1 MPLLWPVARL
11 PGQVFLVCQPL
22 QGRQAHPTEELVVR
36 RKEMFQRI
44 RFAIAK
50 AICPIRVSI
59 VTIPTTIPTPTTH
72 RIS

>member
-1 MPLLWPVARL
+1 
-11 PGQVFLVCQPL
+11 
-22 QGRQAHPTEELVVR
+22 
-36 RKEMFQRI
+36 MFQRI

-59 VTIPTTIPTPTTH
+59 VTIPTTIPTPTTR